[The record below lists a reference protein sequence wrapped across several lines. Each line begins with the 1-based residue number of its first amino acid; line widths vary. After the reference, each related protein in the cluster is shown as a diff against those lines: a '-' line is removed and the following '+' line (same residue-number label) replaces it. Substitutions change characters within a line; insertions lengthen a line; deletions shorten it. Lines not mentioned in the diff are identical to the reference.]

1 VPYIKLI
8 FNLEKNLNMSTN
20 FSKPPKVSRLINTCA
35 AVTSFYVERQSNMSE
50 LTFAFFDFSI

>member
-1 VPYIKLI
+1 
-8 FNLEKNLNMSTN
+8 MSTN